1 MKGILYGNFL
11 LNKKWF
17 IAAGI
22 VAVPGTA
29 FCALFAS
36 LVPDNNGVVTM
47 LFTGLQFVIMAILIE
62 WLGRNLEANIKCRFT
77 DVTLAGGISKNMFV
91 MSELLKN
98 LLTIGIGFAVCVIMQ
113 LVMSVFDKSFF
124 TLESVRNIV
133 VLALFFGAVE
143 WAINPLVITFKSSE
157 KAGLLVGLVLGFG
170 VIMPLMLVCNIVSGA
185 SETLISGF
193 LKLMNGGW
201 LPLVIVGISA
211 ALYAV
216 FYFILLARVKRGDVC

>member
-22 VAVPGTA
+22 TAVLGTA

-36 LVPDNNGVVTM
+36 LVPDNNGAVAA
-47 LFTGLQFVIMAILIE
+47 LFTGLQLIIIAIHIE

-77 DVTLAGGISKNMFV
+77 DMTLAGGISKNMFV

-98 LLTIGIGFAVCVIMQ
+98 LLTIGVGFAVCVVMQ

-124 TLESVRNIV
+124 TLDSVRNFAL
-133 VLALFFGAVE
+133 LALFFGAVE
-143 WAINPLVITFKSSE
+143 WTVNPLVIAFKSSE

-170 VIMPLMLVCNIVSGA
+170 VIMPLMVVCNVVSGA

-193 LKLMNGGW
+193 FKLMNGGW
-201 LPLVIVGISA
+201 LPLVIIGFSA